1 MKDVFALLSNTTDGV
16 FAVDRDGQIVFWN
29 DAAATL
35 LGYENHEV
43 LGRFCFEVIAG
54 RDASGTP
61 VCQPHCRT
69 RMRALRQELVPT
81 HDMVVR
87 TKAGREIWVS
97 VSTLVMPFQLQDLI
111 VSVHLFRDVSR
122 EEEFKQFI
130 GQLLSTV
137 AKLSIP
143 PGSEPH

>member
-35 LGYENHEV
+35 LGYEDHEV
-43 LGRFCFEVIAG
+43 QGRFCFEVIAG

-61 VCQPHCRT
+61 VCQAHCRN

-87 TKAGREIWVS
+87 TKAGREIWVN
-97 VSTLVMPFQLQDLI
+97 VSTLVVPSQWQDLI

-143 PGSEPH
+143 PSS

>member
-1 MKDVFALLSNTTDGV
+1 MLSNTTDGV

-35 LGYENHEV
+35 LGYENREV
-43 LGRFCFEVIAG
+43 LGRSCFEVIAG

-61 VCQPHCRT
+61 VCKPQCRT

-97 VSTLVMPFQLQDLI
+97 VTTLVAPSQLQDLI

-122 EEEFKQFI
+122 EEEFKQLI
-130 GQLLSTV
+130 GRLLSTV

-143 PGSEPH
+143 PGAEPH